1 MTYQDKVE
9 AGGLRRL
16 SHQQSAKLGE
26 VQDLAHQPG
35 HDLQK
40 RLETRHVTMIALG
53 GALGTGLMIGTYAS
67 RS

>member
-1 MTYQDKVE
+1 MMEQDKME
-9 AGGLRRL
+9 AGDLQKL

-53 GALGTGLMIGTYAS
+53 GALGTGLMIGT
-67 RS
+67 

>member
-1 MTYQDKVE
+1 MMGQDKME
-9 AGGLRRL
+9 AGGLQRL

-26 VQDLAHQPG
+26 IQDLAHQPG

-53 GALGTGLMIGTYAS
+53 GALGTGLMIGT
-67 RS
+67 

>member
-1 MTYQDKVE
+1 MDP
-9 AGGLRRL
+9 GGLQKL

-53 GALGTGLMIGTYAS
+53 GALGTGLMIGT
-67 RS
+67 